1 MKFSDILALKLLS
14 IWGFIAIALTA
25 SMFFFAGH
33 SLTGY
38 KVVRIALTNT
48 VQPTNIIQESQVVR
62 ILRIVTNTQLSNE
75 VVTIVNNDVSPFI
88 GIQDQ
93 DKFRV
98 EKGDQSASF
107 NLKPWQTV
115 PDWYITAIGNPLS
128 SVYGAAVEHR
138 IIGGVYGGLEVA
150 ETGFTN
156 YQGYL
161 MISLS
166 L

>member
-1 MKFSDILALKLLS
+1 MKLSDVFTLKLLS
-14 IWGFIAIALTA
+14 IWGLAAFILNAGL
-25 SMFFFAGH
+25 FFFAGH

-38 KVVRIALTNT
+38 KVVKVAVTNT
-48 VQPTNIIQESQVVR
+48 VQPTNIIQQSQVVQ
-62 ILRIVTNTQLSNE
+62 ILRIVTNTRLSNE
-75 VVTIVNNDVSPFI
+75 VVTLVSNDVSPFI

-98 EKGDQSASF
+98 EKGDQSADF
-107 NLKPWQTV
+107 NLKPWQKE
-115 PDWYITAIGNPLS
+115 PDWYITVIGNPLT

-138 IIGGVYGGLEVA
+138 IFGDIYGGLEVT

-161 MISLS
+161 MLSLS